1 MAQEFGVN
9 GDLFLQELC
18 HKIKDDTKKI
28 NEIYEFFELYS
39 DVVSGLLTLE
49 NDHKRVS
56 WGREFWAC

>member
-28 NEIYEFFELYS
+28 NEIYEFFEFYS
-39 DVVSGLLTLE
+39 DVVSGMLTLE

-56 WGREFWAC
+56 